1 MIQKV
6 LIANRGE
13 IAVRII
19 RSAKKMGIKTVAVYS
34 EPDAEALH
42 VQMADEK
49 VFIGKAPAN
58 ESYLVQDKI
67 IDAAKQTGA
76 DAIHPGYGFLSEN
89 AAFADLCKQN
99 NIIFIGPSS
108 FAMATMGDK
117 ITARKTMIEAGV
129 NVVPGYQGEAKDDST
144 LLQEARK
151 IGYPIMVKATAGG
164 GGKGMRLVQ
173 SEKDLLDAVH
183 AAQSEAASAFGNATV
198 YLEKFIK
205 SPHHIEFQILADK
218 YGNVIHLNERECSV
232 QRRHQKVIEETPS
245 PLMTPEVRKQMG
257 EQAKQAAK
265 AVNYVGAGTIEFL
278 VDDELNYY
286 FLEMNTRLQV
296 EHPITEM
303 TTGVDLVEQ
312 QFKIANGEKLTYTQK
327 DIPQN
332 GHAIEC
338 RIYAEDPDNNFM
350 PASGKVYYME
360 EPKGAHIRVDGY
372 MYTGA
377 EVPIY
382 YDPMIAKLIVWNETR
397 QQAIDK
403 MKTALENY
411 KIIGIKHNIAFL
423 HTVLQHPQFVK
434 GQYDTRFIGL
444 YSGDLSMHFDNVNF
458 NLMAFA
464 GYLKY
469 HQLLGNNMKR
479 YNPSYLLL
487 PQILNIDIND
497 EAYKVKILETYNDS
511 YKIQVNNQTHFVTKH
526 QLSDVKMQLVEGK
539 QSHDFILISTKPN
552 IFIIN
557 NKIYNFEVIIQ
568 DQKQIYAQQRK
579 TAANEGDANFIS
591 TPIPGKVVKI
601 PVSEGQEV
609 EDGTTVIIVEAMKM
623 QSEYKVSGNKIIK
636 EIKVKEGDNIEG
648 NQVLIVLENA

>member
-1 MIQKV
+1 MIKKV

-58 ESYLVQDKI
+58 ESYLVPEKI

-99 NIIFIGPSS
+99 GIIFIGPSS
-108 FAMATMGDK
+108 YAIATMGDK

-129 NVVPGYQGEAKDDST
+129 NVVPGYQGEAKDDDT
-144 LLQEARK
+144 LRREARK

-205 SPHHIEFQILADK
+205 SPHHIEFQILADQH
-218 YGNVIHLNERECSV
+218 GNVIHLNERECSV

-245 PLMTPEVRKQMG
+245 PLMTAEVRKQMG

-312 QFKIANGEKLTYTQK
+312 QFKMANGEKLAYTQA

-350 PASGKVYYME
+350 PGSGSVYYME
-360 EPKGAHIRVDGY
+360 EPEGEHIRVDGY
-372 MYTGA
+372 MYAGA

-382 YDPMIAKLIVWNETR
+382 YDPMIAKLIVWAPTR
-397 QQAIDK
+397 QEAIDK

-411 KIIGIKHNIAFL
+411 KIIGVKHNIAFL

-444 YSGDLSMHFDNVNF
+444 YGDDLKISYDDLNF
-458 NLMAFA
+458 NLLAFA
-464 GYLKY
+464 AYLKY
-469 HQLLGNNMKR
+469 HQLVEDNMKA
-479 YNPSYLLL
+479 YNPAYRLL
-487 PQILNIDIND
+487 PQKLTININN
-497 EAYKVKILETYNDS
+497 EAYRVKILETYHDS
-511 YKIQVNNQTHFVTKH
+511 YKIQVNDKTCFVTKQ
-526 QLSDVKMQLVEGK
+526 QLNDVKIRLNDNMET
-539 QSHDFILISTKPN
+539 HDFILIPN
-552 IFIIN
+552 QPNTFIIN
-557 NKIYNFEVIIQ
+557 DKTYNFEVEIQ
-568 DQKQIYAQQRK
+568 DQKQLYAQLRK
-579 TAANEGDANFIS
+579 TAGSEADANYIS

-609 EDGTTVIIVEAMKM
+609 ADGTTVIIVEAMKM
-623 QSEYKVSGNKIIK
+623 QSEYKVTGNKIIK
-636 EIKVKEGDNIEG
+636 EIKVKEGDNIDG

>member
-49 VFIGKAPAN
+49 VFIGNAPAN
-58 ESYLVQDKI
+58 ESYLVQEKI

-89 AAFADLCKQN
+89 ADFSRLCEQN
-99 NIIFIGPSS
+99 NIVFIGPS
-108 FAMATMGDK
+108 AYAIDTMGDK
-117 ITARKTMIEAGV
+117 ITARNTMIEAGV
-129 NVVPGYQGEAKDDST
+129 NVVPGYQGEAKDDET
-144 LLQEARK
+144 LLAEARK

-173 SEKDLLDAVH
+173 TESGLIEAVN
-183 AAQSEAASAFGNATV
+183 AAKSEAQAAFGNGVV
-198 YLEKFIK
+198 YLEKYIT
-205 SPHHIEFQILADK
+205 SPHHIEFQILADAH
-218 YGNVIHLNERECSV
+218 GNVIHLNERECSV
-232 QRRHQKVIEETPS
+232 QRRHQKVVEETPS
-245 PLMTPEVRKQMG
+245 PLMTPKVRNQMG

-278 VDDELNYY
+278 MDDDLNYY

-312 QFKIANGEKLTYTQK
+312 QFKMANGEKLSFTQS

-338 RIYAEDPDNNFM
+338 RIYAEDPENNFM
-350 PASGKVYYME
+350 PGSGTVYFMQ
-360 EPKGAHIRVDGY
+360 EPEGENIRVDGY

-382 YDPMIAKLIVWNETR
+382 YDPMIAKLIVWSETR
-397 QQAIDK
+397 QEAIEK
-403 MKTALENY
+403 MKTALEDY
-411 KIIGIKHNIAFL
+411 KILGVKHNIAFL

-444 YSGDLSMHFDNVNF
+444 YEEDLKIQPDVNF
-458 NLMAFA
+458 DFMAFA
-464 GYLKY
+464 AYLKY
-469 HQLLGNNMKR
+469 HQLLEDNMKH
-479 YNPSYLLL
+479 YNPAYQLL
-487 PQILNIDIND
+487 PQNLSIKIGEDL
-497 EAYKVKILETYNDS
+497 YHVKIIDTYNDS
-511 YKIQVNNQTHFVTKH
+511 YKIEVNKRQYFLSKQ
-526 QLSDVKMQLVEGK
+526 QLSEVAFSIRQGDKRYDMILVK
-539 QSHDFILISTKPN
+539 TAPN
-552 IFIIN
+552 RFIIN
-557 NKIYNFEVIIQ
+557 CKTQNFEVEVL
-568 DQKQIYAQQRK
+568 DQKRIYAQLRK
-579 TAANEGDANFIS
+579 QSGQEEDTNYIS
-591 TPIPGKVVKI
+591 TPIPGKIVKI

-609 EDGTTVIIVEAMKM
+609 PDGTTVIIVEAMKM
-623 QSEYKVSGNKIIK
+623 QSEYKVTGDKIIK
-636 EIKVKEGDNIEG
+636 EIKVKEGDNIDG
-648 NQVLIVLENA
+648 NQILIVLENA

>member
-19 RSAKKMGIKTVAVYS
+19 RSAIKMGIKTVAVYS
-34 EPDAEALH
+34 EPDANALH

-58 ESYLVQDKI
+58 ESYLVSEKI

-89 AAFADLCKQN
+89 AEFADLCKQN
-99 NIIFIGPSS
+99 NITFIGPSS
-108 FAMATMGDK
+108 YAIATMGDK
-117 ITARKTMIEAGV
+117 ITARETMIKAGV
-129 NVVPGYQGEAKDDST
+129 KVVPGYQGEAKDDDT
-144 LLQEARK
+144 LLSEARK
-151 IGYPIMVKATAGG
+151 IGYPVMVKATAGG

-173 SEKDLLDAVH
+173 SEDDLLNAVH

-245 PLMTPEVRKQMG
+245 PLMTPEIRKQMG

-265 AVNYVGAGTIEFL
+265 AVNYEGAGTVEFL
-278 VDDELNYY
+278 VDDDLNYY

-312 QFKIANGEKLTYTQK
+312 QFKMADGEKLSYTQE

-350 PASGKVYYME
+350 PGSGTVYYMH
-360 EPKGAHIRVDGY
+360 EPKSKHIRIDGY
-372 MYTGA
+372 MYAGA

-382 YDPMIAKLIVWNETR
+382 YDPMIAKLIVWDETR
-397 QQAIDK
+397 QQAIEK
-403 MKTALENY
+403 TKTALEDY
-411 KIIGIKHNIAFL
+411 KILGVKHNIAFL
-423 HTVLQHPQFVK
+423 HTVLQHPQFTK

-444 YSGDLSMHFDNVNF
+444 YADDLKIHYNVNF
-458 NLMAFA
+458 DLIAFA
-464 GYLKY
+464 VSLKY
-469 HQLLGNNMKR
+469 HQLLEHNMKR
-479 YNPSYLLL
+479 YKPNYQLL
-487 PQILNIDIND
+487 PQDLSINLKH
-497 EAYKVKILETYNDS
+497 ESYKVRITESYKDS
-511 YKIQVNNQTHFVTKH
+511 YKIQVNEKPYFLTK
-526 QLSDVKMQLVEGK
+526 QQISDEKIRLIEDH
-539 QSHDFILISTKPN
+539 QSHEMILIPVSPNQFILN
-552 IFIIN
+552 F
-557 NKIYNFEVIIQ
+557 KIYNFEVEVA
-568 DQKQIYAQQRK
+568 DRKRLYAQIRNSSN
-579 TAANEGDANFIS
+579 NEADSNYIS
-591 TPIPGKVVKI
+591 TPIPGKIVKI

-609 EDGTTVIIVEAMKM
+609 TDGTTVIIVEAMKM

-636 EIKVKEGDNIEG
+636 EIKVKEGDNIDG

>member
-49 VFIGKAPAN
+49 VFIGNAPAN
-58 ESYLVQDKI
+58 ESYLVQEKI

-89 AAFADLCKQN
+89 AGFATLCKQN
-99 NIIFIGPSS
+99 NIIFIGPS
-108 FAMATMGDK
+108 AYAIATMGDK
-117 ITARKTMIEAGV
+117 ITARNTMIEAGV
-129 NVVPGYQGEAKDDST
+129 NVVPGYQGEAKDDDT
-144 LLQEARK
+144 LLAEARK

-173 SEKDLLDAVH
+173 TEAGLIEAVN
-183 AAQSEAASAFGNATV
+183 AAKSEAQAAFGNGVV
-198 YLEKFIK
+198 YLEKYIT
-205 SPHHIEFQILADK
+205 SPHHIEFQILADAH
-218 YGNVIHLNERECSV
+218 GNVIHLNERECSV
-232 QRRHQKVIEETPS
+232 QRRHQKVVEETPS

-278 VDDELNYY
+278 MDDDLNYY

-312 QFKIANGEKLTYTQK
+312 QFKMANGEKLSFTQA

-332 GHAIEC
+332 GYAIEC
-338 RIYAEDPDNNFM
+338 RIYAEDPENNFM
-350 PASGKVYYME
+350 PGSGTVYYMQ
-360 EPKGAHIRVDGY
+360 EPQGDNIRVDGY

-382 YDPMIAKLIVWNETR
+382 YDPMIAKLIVWAPTR
-397 QQAIDK
+397 QQAIEK

-411 KIIGIKHNIAFL
+411 KILGVKHNIAFL

-444 YSGDLSMHFDNVNF
+444 YEDDLKIQPDVNF
-458 NLMAFA
+458 DFMAFA
-464 GYLKY
+464 AYLKY
-469 HQLLGNNMKR
+469 HQLLEDNMKR
-479 YNPSYLLL
+479 YNPAYQLL
-487 PQILNIDIND
+487 PQNLSIKIGEDL
-497 EAYKVKILETYNDS
+497 YHVKIIDTYNDS
-511 YKIQVNNQTHFVTKH
+511 YKIVVNEQQYFLSKR
-526 QLSDVKMQLVEGK
+526 QLSEVAFSINQGENHYDMILV
-539 QSHDFILISTKPN
+539 TTAPN
-552 IFIIN
+552 QFIIN
-557 NKIYNFEVIIQ
+557 CKTYNFEVEVL
-568 DQKQIYAQQRK
+568 DQKRIYAQLRK
-579 TAANEGDANFIS
+579 QSGQEEDTNYIS
-591 TPIPGKVVKI
+591 TPIPGKIVKI

-609 EDGTTVIIVEAMKM
+609 PDGTTVIIVEAMKM
-623 QSEYKVSGNKIIK
+623 QSEYKVTGDKIIK
-636 EIKVKEGDNIEG
+636 EIKVKEGDNIDG
-648 NQVLIVLENA
+648 NQILIVLDNA